1 MARMCVKTRR
11 LDVAL
16 VCLGNMGNASG
27 ARALRKAMKSAA
39 PQEVKV
45 AILAIQLGLL
55 VRNYY
60 NIVYLLSN
68 FFLLLYSI

>member
-1 MARMCVKTRR
+1 MDEAFNAIKFIESESVWEHMARMCVKTRR

-45 AILAIQLGLL
+45 AAKH
-55 VRNYY
+55 
-60 NIVYLLSN
+60 
-68 FFLLLYSI
+68 